1 MVPGPL
7 GSNLGEKINFRPLLH
22 IMQRNQFQ
30 MDWRIKYKKYQIFE
44 KLEEKRE
51 VNNNPISREV
61 KTFQA

>member
-30 MDWRIKYKKYQIFE
+30 MDWRIKYKKYQILE

-51 VNNNPISREV
+51 VNNNPVSREV